1 MWMSWTQQKWLPMT
15 GWYGQPRDWWPWYK
29 EAPQPLRQAGCSWQ
43 VFQRCWDLKQKNEW
57 VETPFSGPRLPLKQD
72 RVQTPPWQHERALMA
87 WWAWVWVQ
95 KGDPKFQAGGEG
107 KGWSSRESPAL
118 RPDTTGIGTAL
129 GQAAS
134 PNGGRPAFWEQALGT
149 QPGSPKDLTGSR
161 RLLLSLLI
169 LLLDTVWCNRK
180 PQSLESDR
188 PNFHSWLQTVYALWL
203 WINYLT

>member
-15 GWYGQPRDWWPWYK
+15 GWYGQPRDWWPWCK
-29 EAPQPLRQAGCSWQ
+29 EVPKPLRQAGCSWQ
-43 VFQRCWDLKQKNEW
+43 VFQRCWDLKHENEW
-57 VETPFSGPRLPLKQD
+57 VETPFSGPRLPLKQG
-72 RVQTPPWQHERALMA
+72 RVQIPPWQHSWDGCGYKKETLNSKRAG
-87 WWAWVWVQ
+87 
-95 KGDPKFQAGGEG
+95 KG
-107 KGWSSRESPAL
+107 KGWSSQESPAL
-118 RPDTTGIGTAL
+118 RPDITGFSTAL

-134 PNGGRPAFWEQALGT
+134 PNGGRPTFWKQALGT

-188 PNFHSWLQTVYALWL
+188 PNFHSWFQTVYALWL

>member
-107 KGWSSRESPAL
+107 ERMVKPGKPSTETWHPRHRHSPGTSSKPEWRKADLL
-118 RPDTTGIGTAL
+118 RAGFRNTARFPQGL
-129 GQAAS
+129 D
-134 PNGGRPAFWEQALGT
+134 RVKTLIIIIVDIITWH
-149 QPGSPKDLTGSR
+149 
-161 RLLLSLLI
+161 SL
-169 LLLDTVWCNRK
+169 V
-180 PQSLESDR
+180 
-188 PNFHSWLQTVYALWL
+188 
-203 WINYLT
+203 